1 MQSSSIIFCKDEAM
15 KKFEAFE
22 KNAEK
27 YDAWFEENRFSY
39 RSELQAVRELL
50 PRSGN
55 GVEVGVGSGRF
66 AAPLGIKLGVDP
78 SGKMGEIARKRGVK
92 VIEGV
97 AESLP
102 FPDLQFDFVL
112 MVATICFLDD
122 IEAAFKEASR
132 VLKHGGCLIIGFIDA
147 ESPIGRSYQERRDE
161 STFYKDA
168 RFYSVEEV
176 ISHMKNAHFKDL
188 SFRQTLFGP
197 SDRSEPVKNG
207 YGEGSFVVVRGF
219 K

>member
-1 MQSSSIIFCKDEAM
+1 MR
-15 KKFEAFE
+15 KFEAFE

-27 YDAWFEENRFSY
+27 YDAWFDENRFSY

-50 PRSGN
+50 PQSGN

-102 FPDLQFDFVL
+102 FPDLHFDFVL

-132 VLKHGGCLIIGFIDA
+132 VLKPGGCLIIGFIDA
-147 ESPIGRSYQERRDE
+147 ESPIGRSYQERMDE

-168 RFYSVEEV
+168 RF
-176 ISHMKNAHFKDL
+176 
-188 SFRQTLFGP
+188 
-197 SDRSEPVKNG
+197 
-207 YGEGSFVVVRGF
+207 
-219 K
+219 